1 MRLLALDLVSNPSVE
16 DATIGKENILEGIE
30 FEKQNRIVNDEA
42 LEKQINELER
52 ESWLAACES
61 GYSGSQEDWETQYSG
76 SLREMMGL
84 PKAKGK
90 TSVEKLTEE
99 AVNAKIMSF
108 FNEAIQ
114 GGFIG
119 SISEFK
125 EKFPAI
131 IEQASKVK
139 IVEEKKVEPRV
150 PFKSKTTWNEV
161 VASGF
166 RGTMAEFKEQFPNI
180 EIMKPETQKPIVEK
194 TLRERAGIIF
204 TGMMKD
210 NPKSSLIL
218 EDIIKLLEKKGIA
231 TADQRLRKKAIYVV
245 NVSLAGSGSVPSQE
259 VLERMVK
266 DEIENQKKLRQER
279 RDRNWQAYERL
290 LVD

>member
-1 MRLLALDLVSNPSVE
+1 
-16 DATIGKENILEGIE
+16 
-30 FEKQNRIVNDEA
+30 
-42 LEKQINELER
+42 
-52 ESWLAACES
+52 
-61 GYSGSQEDWETQYSG
+61 
-76 SLREMMGL
+76 
-84 PKAKGK
+84 
-90 TSVEKLTEE
+90 
-99 AVNAKIMSF
+99 
-108 FNEAIQ
+108 
-114 GGFIG
+114 
-119 SISEFK
+119 
-125 EKFPAI
+125 
-131 IEQASKVK
+131 VK

-166 RGTMAEFKEQFPNI
+166 RGTMAEFKEKFPNI
-180 EIMKPETQKPIVEK
+180 EVMKPESPQKIVVEK
-194 TLRERAGIIF
+194 TLKERAAVIF
-204 TGMMKD
+204 AGMMKD
-210 NPKSSLIL
+210 NPKSSLVL
-218 EDIIKLLEKKGIA
+218 EDIIKLLEKKEIA